1 LKINCVAFLAL
12 FAAAATAQPVEN
24 SRTLSISGLENERL
38 SFRGSLTLV
47 GKGAH
52 FTATAVN
59 ESNHEIQSV
68 RLCVVADTPR
78 NTPCLFTLWNTDPWK
93 PGAELSWDLSSTLEL
108 PDLWFDVKPL
118 SKSSAQVAISQ
129 PAVLISS
136 AAPKPARAVELGSIR
151 RIFIDR
157 MPNDLDQ
164 YLRAEIT
171 KQMSGEVIVVLKEA
185 DADAILTGVSEEQKG
200 AAAQVTGR
208 YLGLH
213 DTTTGSVSLVD
224 RERTEV
230 LWASEAG
237 DRSLWKGPLLAR
249 DGPRKVADRL
259 IHNLRKALGH

>member
-1 LKINCVAFLAL
+1 MKCFAFLLL
-12 FAAAATAQPVEN
+12 FAATALAQPVEN
-24 SRTLSISGLENERL
+24 SRTLSISGPENEKL
-38 SFRGSLTLV
+38 SFQGSLSFA

-52 FTATAVN
+52 FTADAVN

-68 RLCVVADTPR
+68 RLCVLADTPR
-78 NTPCLFTLWNTDPWK
+78 KTSCLFTLWNTEPWK
-93 PGAELSWDLSSTLEL
+93 PGVKLSWDLKSALEL
-108 PDLWFDVKPL
+108 PDLWFDVKPV
-118 SKSSAQVAISQ
+118 SESSAQVAMPQ

-136 AAPKPARAVELGSIR
+136 ARQKPTRAVELESIR
-151 RIFIDR
+151 RIFIDS

-171 KQMSGEVIVVLKEA
+171 KQMNGEVIVVLKES

-200 AAAQVTGR
+200 AAAQVTGK

-213 DTTTGSVSLVD
+213 DTTTGSVSLLD
-224 RERTEV
+224 RGRTEV

-259 IHNLRKALGH
+259 IHNLKKALGR